1 MEPLTAAIEVPA
13 GQTDTAQ
20 FRVTL
25 RITNQSDR
33 TVAVLNPD
41 MGIPAPT
48 MKWPWSNETYQTS
61 MLVSFGYLSMSV
73 TDETGKE
80 LPQQAT
86 QTWATPVLRP
96 KIALG
101 QGDSFELVI
110 PIGSF
115 YQLASGRT
123 YLVVLEYGDQ
133 DLKVLTRTSVT
144 AP

>member
-1 MEPLTAAIEVPA
+1 MDPLTATIEVPA
-13 GQTDTAQ
+13 GQTDTAE
-20 FRVTL
+20 FLVTL

-33 TVAVLNPD
+33 TVAVLNPS

-61 MLVSFGYLSMSV
+61 MLMSFGYLSMSV
-73 TDETGKE
+73 TDETGQE
-80 LPQQAT
+80 LPQQAI

-96 KIALG
+96 KIELG
-101 QGDSFELVI
+101 HGDSFELAI

-115 YQLASGRT
+115 YQLASGRA

-133 DLKVLTRTSVT
+133 DLKVVARTSVT